1 MCVLLSPEFQDRKL
15 ASRAPVW
22 EKRSREPV
30 CIDLKISC
38 ISTWKRPVKGRG
50 YVGAWTGP
58 TALISQQGAQ
68 STGTEEV

>member
-1 MCVLLSPEFQDRKL
+1 MSCSLLSSRIENLHLGLQSGKRE
-15 ASRAPVW
+15 AS
-22 EKRSREPV
+22 EPV

>member
-1 MCVLLSPEFQDRKL
+1 MSCSLLSSRIENLHLGLQSGKRE
-15 ASRAPVW
+15 AS
-22 EKRSREPV
+22 EPV

-58 TALISQQGAQ
+58 TALISQQGAR
-68 STGTEEV
+68 STGTGEV